1 MQDVLNNRS
10 QARLSDREL
19 EAGLQRAAAPL
30 FAFSKYQEPSATLN
44 PTVQI
49 VLRPLPK
56 SLGSSPTAMLQV
68 ATVTLQRAF
77 SDFVFVEPIQ
87 DVEVSGMKA
96 AYMKAT
102 YTLRTADKR
111 EHRVMSRTW
120 LVPRGRFMY
129 LIGMSGATEGPDVSE
144 AEFATALK
152 SIAIEP

>member
-1 MQDVLNNRS
+1 
-10 QARLSDREL
+10 
-19 EAGLQRAAAPL
+19 
-30 FAFSKYQEPSATLN
+30 
-44 PTVQI
+44 
-49 VLRPLPK
+49 
-56 SLGSSPTAMLQV
+56 MLQV